1 MKLSVAVNIAILTS
15 VGALAASTKSPAASC
30 TMAASGGDDGPA
42 FLSAV
47 QQCSTVTIPSGVTL
61 NISTR
66 LAMTGLSNKAISL
79 KGTISFNPNI
89 PYWAGNAFQIPFQ
102 NSSTFWQFGGTGLTI
117 TGGGTIDG
125 QGPVWWSAL
134 DSNSTLQ
141 RPIILHTFNAKNVLI
156 QGIKMIN
163 APNWHNIV
171 DSSSNV
177 TFDQITI
184 NSKTGSPNTDG
195 WDTYRSDSV
204 TIKNSVITNG
214 DDCVAFKPN
223 STNIL
228 VSNLT
233 CTGSHGISVG
243 SVGQYSGV
251 YDLVQNVLVENVKM
265 SDAENGARIKAF
277 AGPGVGSGLVQNITF
292 TNFVVNDTDHPMI
305 IDQCYETS
313 DADCES
319 NPSNVLI
326 QDIFFNNVTGT
337 GSSSTV
343 ATLDCSPDGRCSD
356 INVNNISLKGSSSS
370 TKYECQNV
378 ALKGGSAS
386 LFGTCTTT

>member
-1 MKLSVAVNIAILTS
+1 M
-15 VGALAASTKSPAASC
+15 
-30 TMAASGGDDGPA
+30 D
-42 FLSAV
+42 
-47 QQCSTVTIPSGVTL
+47 
-61 NISTR
+61 
-66 LAMTGLSNKAISL
+66 MTGLSNKAINL
-79 KGTISFNPNI
+79 AGTISFNPDI
-89 PYWAGNAFQIPFQ
+89 PYWSGNSFQIPFQ
-102 NSSTFWQFGGTGLTI
+102 NSSTFWQFGGTDLSI
-117 TGGGTIDG
+117 TGGGTLDG
-125 QGPVWWSAL
+125 QGSTWWSAF
-134 DSNSTLQ
+134 DKNSSLL

-156 QGIKMIN
+156 EGISMIN
-163 APNWHNIV
+163 SPIWHNMV

-177 TFDQITI
+177 TFNQVTI
-184 NSKTGSPNTDG
+184 NSPTGSPNTDG

-214 DDCVAFKPN
+214 DDCVSFKPN

-243 SVGQYSGV
+243 SVGQYSGIV
-251 YDLVQNVLVENVKM
+251 DIVENVLAENVRM

-277 AGPGVGSGLVQNITF
+277 AGPNVGSGTVKNITF
-292 TNFVVNDTDHPMI
+292 TGFVMSDVDSPMV

-326 QDIFFNNVTGT
+326 QDVFFTNITGT

-343 ATLDCSPDGRCSD
+343 ATLDCSPDARCSD
-356 INVNNISLKGSSSS
+356 INVNNLSLKGSSSS
-370 TKYECQNV
+370 TKYECENV
-378 ALKGGSAS
+378 SLMGNAAS
-386 LFGTCTTT
+386 LFGTCSSS